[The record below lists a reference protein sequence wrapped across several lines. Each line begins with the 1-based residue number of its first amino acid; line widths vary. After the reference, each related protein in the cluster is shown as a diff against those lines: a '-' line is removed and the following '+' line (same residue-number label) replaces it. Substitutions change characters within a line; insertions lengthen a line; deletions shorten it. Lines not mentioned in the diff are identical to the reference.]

1 MSFLKK
7 QAAGFW
13 FSLITLVL
21 TLIGLVF
28 YFVNS
33 STASFGNIGTD
44 TRVIAM
50 AVIAMVLE
58 IAIIALGQKTEGFI
72 LNLLYIAASIL
83 ILMSFLLFVIPRVDT
98 IASIL
103 TFTMNASTLADLE
116 SAVAGFVFFVIA
128 LITSWISSF
137 LKVAKS

>member
-1 MSFLKK
+1 
-7 QAAGFW
+7 
-13 FSLITLVL
+13 
-21 TLIGLVF
+21 
-28 YFVNS
+28 
-33 STASFGNIGTD
+33 
-44 TRVIAM
+44 M

-58 IAIIALGQKTEGFI
+58 VAIIALGQKTEGFI